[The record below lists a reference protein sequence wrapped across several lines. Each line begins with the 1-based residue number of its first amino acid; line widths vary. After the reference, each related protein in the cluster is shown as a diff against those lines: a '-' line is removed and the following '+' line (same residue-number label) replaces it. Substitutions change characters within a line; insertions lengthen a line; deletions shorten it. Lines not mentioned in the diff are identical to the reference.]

1 MLPIVLNLARVPVL
15 LAGNGPALRKR
26 LALLEDAGAQV
37 DVYSPQ
43 PEPDLMAMAGGRLR
57 GRLPEE
63 HEIAAHRLL
72 FVAGLDEHTAS
83 RLVAM
88 GRAHRLIVNAE
99 DVPVLCDF
107 HMPAMV
113 RRGDLLLTISTGG
126 HSPALAATL
135 RAWLAER
142 IGGEWA
148 DRLREAA
155 RMRRALREGGAS
167 PARVTQETADLV
179 RCRHWLDDVPP
190 GPATAL

>member
-1 MLPIVLNLARVPVL
+1 MLPIVLNLARLPVL

-37 DVYSPQ
+37 DIYSPQ
-43 PEPDLMAMAGGRLR
+43 PEPELMAMAGGRLR

-83 RLVAM
+83 RLVAT

-113 RRGDLLLTISTGG
+113 RRGDLLLTVSTGG

-148 DRLREAA
+148 DRLRQAA
-155 RMRRALREGGAS
+155 MLRRGLREGGAS
-167 PARVTQETADLV
+167 PARVTQETVDLV
-179 RCRHWLDDVPP
+179 HRGRWLEEAPRTP
-190 GPATAL
+190 HLAL